1 VQNRRLRHL
10 QGISIRNLSLSTAH
24 TRPRT
29 ATVDDEALPYALK
42 SPSKTLAIREH
53 KQLEHSRSQTNLRP
67 IKESE
72 DGTVAKGKE
81 NAVVDGEIKTPTR
94 PGIGRLRRR
103 STLEWV
109 NASPMARQRKLEDII
124 STRMVDVFFSLH
136 VADLEEPIYISEVFK
151 RVMNPDFRFFNLSEL
166 GPSISRLEGLTIKVW
181 AKSNTMDDYKY
192 LIEMDLSLRSLQF
205 IGKTMANYRQ
215 PLPPNSIL
223 FHMKD
228 GIYTSFTDMPAPEQP
243 ITAMSAPQRALSN
256 QVLPTSSYDA
266 LMRLSTLDDC
276 VQDALLTRAKIEK
289 EINDLLQEHKESL
302 ETIHN
307 VSEKQQE
314 VSDIEAAIATENK
327 QLAAARRKRDDMK
340 AQLAQNQELMHQGYE
355 GMVKGREE
363 IATET
368 GEIQKTKEA
377 LQHITEEAAS
387 HRRRCCETLLQ
398 IYPIEPIPNKQLHFT
413 IRSLPLS
420 NTEFEGADEE
430 VTAAALGHVAQVVHL
445 LQFYLSVPLPYPVEP
460 RGSTSLVEDP
470 ISDTSGSRTYPL
482 FMRGAIKYR
491 FEFGVFLLNKNIEV
505 LSESCGLRFMDPRQ
519 TLPNLKYLLY
529 ISTAGKGEIPARKA
543 GGIRAFLR
551 ADGEGSAVSS
561 RRGSAD
567 SGASSLANGKDLG
580 DGKQVAAAKKILVGQ
595 LNGSPREG
603 DWGRGNGVVRTGYG
617 MVGQKTLKSSK
628 LRDVS

>member
-1 VQNRRLRHL
+1 
-10 QGISIRNLSLSTAH
+10 
-24 TRPRT
+24 
-29 ATVDDEALPYALK
+29 VDDEALPYALK
-42 SPSKTLAIREH
+42 SPAKTLAIREH

-72 DGTVAKGKE
+72 DGTPPKNEEIASA
-81 NAVVDGEIKTPTR
+81 NGEVKTPTR

-109 NASPMARQRKLEDII
+109 NASPLARQKKLEDII

-136 VADLEEPIYISEVFK
+136 VAGLQEPIYVSEVFK
-151 RVMNPDFRFFNLSEL
+151 KVMNPDFRFFNLGEC
-166 GPSISRLEGLTIKVW
+166 GPSISRLENLIVKVW
-181 AKSNTMDDYKY
+181 AKNDTMDDYKF

-215 PLPPNSIL
+215 PLPPNCIL

-228 GIYTSFTDMPAPEQP
+228 GIYTSFTDMPPPEPP
-243 ITAMSAPQRALSN
+243 ITTMTTPQRALSN

-289 EINDLLQEHKESL
+289 EINEILTENKETL
-302 ETIHN
+302 ET
-307 VSEKQQE
+307 VYSVAEKQQK
-314 VSDIEAAIATENK
+314 VTDIEHAIATEK
-327 QLAAARRKRDDMK
+327 KHLAAARRKRDDLK
-340 AQLAQNQELMHQGYE
+340 AQLVQNKEYMRQGRE
-355 GMVKGREE
+355 GMIKGRQE
-363 IATET
+363 ITIQKEDL
-368 GEIQKTKEA
+368 QKTKEV
-377 LQHITEEAAS
+377 LQQTIEEAAS
-387 HRRRCCETLLQ
+387 HRRRCCETLLK
-398 IYPIEPIPNKQLHFT
+398 IYPIEPIPNKPLHFT
-413 IRSLPLS
+413 IRSLPLP
-420 NTEFEGADEE
+420 NTDFEGVDEE
-430 VTAAALGHVAQVVHL
+430 VTAAALGYVAQVVHL
-445 LQFYLSVPLPYPVEP
+445 LQFYLSVPLPYPIEP
-460 RGSTSLVEDP
+460 RGSTSLIDDT
-470 ISDTSGSRTYPL
+470 ISNTSGSRTFPL

-551 ADGEGSAVSS
+551 SDGGGSAISS
-561 RRGSAD
+561 RRGSDD
-567 SGASSLANGKDLG
+567 SGVSSSPLLNGNGKGPENGTQL
-580 DGKQVAAAKKILVGQ
+580 AAAKKILVGQ
-595 LNGSPREG
+595 LNGAVGGPDDST
-603 DWGRGNGVVRTGYG
+603 WGKNNGVVRTGYG
-617 MVGQKTLKSSK
+617 MVGQKNLRSSK